1 MQCINFKVHL
11 ILSYLEKS
19 KKHVTDGAVVQL
31 THTNKNI
38 LKSYRSCI
46 VSVSCLKNQR
56 NWVFNYICMNQS
68 LNFLTIFT
76 SQQFPNLNKLHL
88 VTFSFENQNCLA
100 ALNLFCFCLENCE
113 QMQLTFTWMWLLLE
127 YFSHEII
134 FFFFFLAFWYF
145 PYFHY
150 FFAAFLLMSL
160 NTFKPKLLKHSFVQN
175 CY

>member
-56 NWVFNYICMNQS
+56 NWLFNYICMNQS

-113 QMQLTFTWMWLLLE
+113 QMQPTFTWMWLLLE

-134 FFFFFLAFWYF
+134 FFFFLAFWYF

>member
-19 KKHVTDGAVVQL
+19 KRHVTDGAVVQL

-46 VSVSCLKNQR
+46 VSVSCPKNQR
-56 NWVFNYICMNQS
+56 NWVFNCIYMNQS

-113 QMQLTFTWMWLLLE
+113 QMQPTFTWMWLLLE

-134 FFFFFLAFWYF
+134 FFFFFFGILIFSLF
-145 PYFHY
+145 S
-150 FFAAFLLMSL
+150 LLFCCISVDV
-160 NTFKPKLLKHSFVQN
+160 TKHI
-175 CY
+175 